1 MRCTSKRAPLA
12 RDSTYNS
19 EQGEIMNN
27 PSRHGVD
34 KEFQARVLD
43 AAIRISLLALLV
55 LWCFN
60 IVRPFIL
67 PVLWGAIM
75 AVAIYPLFIK
85 AHALLGG
92 REKLTATL
100 ITLLALAILI
110 VPTVM
115 LSGSLVES
123 SKTLSEQ
130 LDAGTLVVPPPSD
143 SVKEWP
149 LIGEKLHGAWKLA
162 STNLE
167 AALEKFSPQV
177 EAVSK
182 WFLSAAAGV
191 GAGILM
197 FVVSIM
203 IAGAFLVYG
212 RSGSQAMG
220 TVAGRVLGRQ
230 GGQDFV
236 ELAGATI
243 RSVAQGVLGV
253 ALIQSILAGIGLLV
267 IGVPYA
273 GVWAGLVLL
282 LAIVQLPPI
291 LVLGPIIVY
300 VFSVAETMPAVIFMI
315 WSIIVSSS
323 DAFLKPLFLGRGM
336 DIPML
341 VILLGAIGGMV
352 LSGIIGLFVGAVVL
366 AVGYTLFMAWIR
378 QDQQTPEEQA
388 SAVS

>member
-1 MRCTSKRAPLA
+1 MSNSSRSDEDKAFHA
-12 RDSTYNS
+12 RT
-19 EQGEIMNN
+19 M
-27 PSRHGVD
+27 
-34 KEFQARVLD
+34 D

-55 LWCFN
+55 LWCFQ
-60 IVRPFIL
+60 IVRPFIM

-75 AVAIYPLFIK
+75 AVAIYPLFVK
-85 AHALLGG
+85 AYTAFGG
-92 REKLTATL
+92 RHKLTATL
-100 ITLLALAILI
+100 ITLLALTILI
-110 VPTVM
+110 VPTVI

-123 SKTLSEQ
+123 SKSLAEQ
-130 LDAGTLVVPPPSD
+130 VESGTLVVPPPSD
-143 SVKEWP
+143 TVKDWP
-149 LIGEKLHGAWKLA
+149 LIGEKLHGAWSLA
-162 STNLE
+162 SYNLE
-167 AALEKFSPQV
+167 GALKKFKPQV

-182 WFLSAAAGV
+182 WLLSAAAGV

-197 FVVSIM
+197 FVVSII

-212 RSGSQAMG
+212 QSGSKAME
-220 TVAGRVLGRQ
+220 TIAARVMGKK
-230 GGQDFV
+230 GGEDFV

-267 IGVPYA
+267 MGVPYA

-282 LAIVQLPPI
+282 LAIIQLPPLLI
-291 LVLGPIIVY
+291 LAPIVVY
-300 VFSVAETMPAVIFMI
+300 EFSVAETVPAVIFMI
-315 WSIIVSSS
+315 YSLIVSSS

-366 AVGYTLFMAWIR
+366 AVGYTLFTLWLE
-378 QDQQTPEEQA
+378 QGTPA
-388 SAVS
+388 SEAKESVEN

>member
-1 MRCTSKRAPLA
+1 MSNTSR
-12 RDSTYNS
+12 S
-19 EQGEIMNN
+19 EENN
-27 PSRHGVD
+27 I
-34 KEFQARVLD
+34 FQARVLE

-60 IVRPFIL
+60 IVRPFIM

-75 AVAIYPLFIK
+75 AVAIYPLFEK
-85 AHALLGG
+85 AYTALGG

-100 ITLLALAILI
+100 ITLLALTILI
-110 VPTVM
+110 APTVM
-115 LSGSLVES
+115 LSTSVVES
-123 SKTLSEQ
+123 SKSLSEQ
-130 LDAGTLVVPPPSD
+130 LDAGTLVVPPPSEK
-143 SVKEWP
+143 VKDWP
-149 LIGEKLHGAWKLA
+149 LIGEKTYGVWKLF

-167 AALEKFSPQV
+167 AAMGKFKPQV
-177 EAVSK
+177 EAVGK
-182 WFLSAAAGV
+182 WFISAAAGV
-191 GAGILM
+191 GGGILM
-197 FVVSIM
+197 FVVSII

-212 RSGSQAMG
+212 RSGSDAVVKV
-220 TVAGRVLGRQ
+220 TGRVLGE
-230 GGQDFV
+230 GKGQEFV
-236 ELAGATI
+236 ELSGATI

-253 ALIQSILAGIGLLV
+253 ALIQSILAGIGLML

-282 LAIVQLPPI
+282 LAIVQLPP
-291 LVLGPIIVY
+291 LVILGPIVVY
-300 VFSVAETMPAVIFMI
+300 VFSVAETVPAVIFMI

-366 AVGYTLFMAWIR
+366 AVGYTLFMAWVE
-378 QDQQTPEEQA
+378 QEQHDSEEQV
-388 SAVS
+388 SAES